1 MTKNQQF
8 KEKILTIITEV
19 VDQNN
24 FLDEMFWTSIE
35 NTEIEKNF
43 LLENGETV
51 TLDFRFWGGERLFC
65 VPLTHSEKRTKRSL
79 CSTNLII
86 LS

>member
-51 TLDFRFWGGERLFC
+51 TRFQFLGRAKGFLVF
-65 VPLTHSEKRTKRSL
+65 P
-79 CSTNLII
+79 
-86 LS
+86 